1 MLFHDPEL
9 IRRYRMIED
18 GKRDVATQISAAK
31 LEAAKETAMRMKAKG
46 YPNEDI
52 AEITV
57 LSVVDIEALV

>member
-1 MLFHDPEL
+1 
-9 IRRYRMIED
+9 MIED